1 MSLLDRSFE
10 PIMDAGGEDA
20 MAVPTDR
27 VARILGLKSSVRSV
41 ADIAEAVES
50 GLPKLSLERV
60 VERAGVEGPARLKLM
75 HRVVPAATYKRR
87 SRLKLVESEK
97 TERLAR
103 VIALAE
109 MLWYDEAEARR
120 FLSTPHPELGKK
132 KPIEAALTELGARQV
147 EDIVNRALYGL
158 PA

>member
-1 MSLLDRSFE
+1 MLGADG
-10 PIMDAGGEDA
+10 PGPVADAGGFGPQIGIVDHFF
-20 MAVPTDR
+20 
-27 VARILGLKSSVRSV
+27 
-41 ADIAEAVES
+41 DIAEAVES

-60 VERAGVEGPARLKLM
+60 VERAGIEGPARAKLM
-75 HRVVPAATYKRR
+75 QRVVPAATYKRR
-87 SRLKLVESEK
+87 HRLKLVESEK

-109 MLWYDEAEARR
+109 MLWDDEAEARR
-120 FLSTPHPELGKK
+120 FLSTPHPELNGR